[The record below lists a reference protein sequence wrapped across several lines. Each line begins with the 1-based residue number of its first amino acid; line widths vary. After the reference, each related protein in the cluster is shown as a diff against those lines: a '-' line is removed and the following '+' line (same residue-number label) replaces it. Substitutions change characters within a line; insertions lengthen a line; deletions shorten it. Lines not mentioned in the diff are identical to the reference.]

1 MQYYNHKENITLN
14 TNSFNYNSLYNYYKI
29 PKSNY
34 ISNNALQNK
43 SNYQINQIN
52 AYNYYDHP
60 KFVNAHQ
67 NTQTYEIKYYS
78 PVNSTKYIYSQNYK
92 IKNNQDINIIKMK
105 MGIDLLTQK
114 LNMINDRVK
123 MANDSNKSDFINKK
137 ISKNDSNSM
146 YFRDKIK
153 KNKVNR
159 VLNNNYVENKIK
171 VKKNVSSLSHKN
183 VMNYPAY
190 DNNMQYYYSNQNLK
204 NFLSKNQNQN
214 KTHNFIHNQYNTNS
228 NPNPN
233 INTNNFYN
241 NYDSLNSGNIKN
253 FNMNNNDSFNKCKF
267 RSYSNINHFINNNMN
282 NMDNKYYKYSNSI
295 NDIHNPRRVIK
306 KIKQKNNYNYFGLT
320 KKKDN
325 KELFIR
331 NNSEKDNKKAEY
343 FVNQRLNYFINKDK
357 DNPNRN
363 NNNDSFLEKEYGSFD
378 NYFIDNQSYK
388 GKEFHNLDNID
399 VIYCLS
405 VTIPLP
411 LLSLLPVVI
420 DKRVFVISVD
430 YGSVQTEFRENDVAS
445 VVGEF
450 N

>member
-105 MGIDLLTQK
+105 IGIDLLTQK
-114 LNMINDRVK
+114 LDMINDRVK

-190 DNNMQYYYSNQNLK
+190 DNNMQHYYSNQNLK

-241 NYDSLNSGNIKN
+241 NYDSLK
-253 FNMNNNDSFNKCKF
+253 SF
-267 RSYSNINHFINNNMN
+267 
-282 NMDNKYYKYSNSI
+282 
-295 NDIHNPRRVIK
+295 
-306 KIKQKNNYNYFGLT
+306 
-320 KKKDN
+320 
-325 KELFIR
+325 
-331 NNSEKDNKKAEY
+331 
-343 FVNQRLNYFINKDK
+343 
-357 DNPNRN
+357 
-363 NNNDSFLEKEYGSFD
+363 FLM
-378 NYFIDNQSYK
+378 
-388 GKEFHNLDNID
+388 
-399 VIYCLS
+399 
-405 VTIPLP
+405 
-411 LLSLLPVVI
+411 
-420 DKRVFVISVD
+420 
-430 YGSVQTEFRENDVAS
+430 
-445 VVGEF
+445 
-450 N
+450 